1 MPIVGSGDG
10 VHIEYT
16 IPSNIKNLITDD
28 FLNEFLYQ
36 LIRITGISPYDFAD
50 EGIEYLLGT
59 CGWDTAFGKACIN
72 TENKKLFDYRNSLE
86 WYDSDIFDSEIIWIL
101 IEKKLILGY
110 RADIIKREIDVKF
123 EDLEVCDKCGKLMRK
138 DILIKNGEEYICP
151 HCKDVDNGD
160 TYGNGTSDYY
170 RETCIEVDEY
180 YRRTKDE

>member
-1 MPIVGSGDG
+1 MPIVRSVDG

-50 EGIEYLLGT
+50 DGIVYLLGIG
-59 CGWDTAFGKACIN
+59 GWDTAFGKACIN

-86 WYDSDIFDSEIIWIL
+86 WYDSDIFDSEIICVL
-101 IEKKLILGY
+101 IDREFILGY
-110 RADIIKREIDVKF
+110 KTDIIKKELDVEY
-123 EDLEVCDKCGKLMRK
+123 EDVDVCDKCGKLMKR
-138 DILIKNGEEYICP
+138 DLLIKNGEEYICP

-160 TYGNGTSDYY
+160 TYGNGASDYY
-170 RETCIEVDEY
+170 REICIEVDEY
-180 YRRTKDE
+180 RGNNNER